1 MKPLPAVLGVAARL
15 ALGGVLVA
23 AGGIKVVDLDASVRS
38 VVAYDL
44 FSYPLA
50 EFIGITLPI
59 IEIALGLL
67 LIIGLLTRPSAALGA
82 VLMVVF
88 IAGIA
93 SAWAR
98 GLTIDCGC
106 FGDGGPVSENQTKY
120 AQEIARDIGLAL
132 AGLYLV
138 IRPRTLFALDNKLQ
152 PDRNSQ

>member
-1 MKPLPAVLGVAARL
+1 M
-15 ALGGVLVA
+15 LVA

>member
-1 MKPLPAVLGVAARL
+1 MKPLPAVLGIAARL

-44 FSYPLA
+44 FSYPIA

-59 IEIALGLL
+59 VEISIGLL
-67 LIIGLLTRPSAALGA
+67 LLVGLLIRPSAAVGA
-82 VLMVVF
+82 GLMVIF

-120 AQEIARDIGLAL
+120 AQEIARDVGLTL
-132 AGLYLV
+132 AGLYLF
-138 IRPRTLFALDNKLQ
+138 IRPRTPFALDNKLQ
-152 PDRNSQ
+152 PDRNS